1 MIRPGKLLAYIVGGI
16 AVIMVLLAIGLV
28 AFDWNRTLPWLNQRL
43 SQAAGRPVQI
53 DGPLTLSWRIPALS
67 HSSTDDADAAASDR
81 LSDYV
86 PVLHISVQHLKVGN
100 PAWAHAPEFAALD
113 GMQFDLRL
121 LPLLIH
127 RVVVPALSLKNPSVD
142 LERLADGTQNW
153 LFKVQGE
160 SGGTGWQLALGR
172 IEFPAG
178 KISVNDAI
186 TSARLQIGV
195 DTLGQSIPFE
205 DTLAKFHASDA
216 AASAASAASGASVGS
231 GASATQ
237 AQSAPPARRAVPPYA
252 INLTIAGTYKGAALK
267 GNAKLGSILALDDP
281 NRPFPIQ
288 AQMQFGDSHINVA
301 GTLTDPVHLAAV
313 DMRLQLSGS
322 SVANLYPLT
331 AANLPATPPYSID
344 GRLLGNFKTGATR
357 LSYRDFTG
365 RVGGS
370 DLSGSL
376 DYQQKQP
383 RPLLT
388 GSLVSNL
395 VQFSDLAPLVGADSN
410 ASKASRGDSF
420 RQPDDRALP
429 AEPFKTDR
437 WNALDVDV
445 NFTGKRIVRTS
456 NLPIENVSTHV
467 TMENGKLTLDP
478 LKLGVAGGTLD
489 SSWVLDGSSVP
500 LKAQLKVEARHL
512 KLKQLFPSAAT
523 MQTSLGEMN
532 GDAALTAVGN
542 SMAAL
547 AGASNGEVKLIVTDG
562 TISSTLLEE
571 AGLNVA
577 NIVVEKLFGQKDVKI
592 NCGASDFIATDGIW
606 DSRFFAL
613 DTDDAIITTTGKIN
627 LKNEQMD
634 LDVRPRTK
642 GFRIISLRSPLYVKG
657 TFKKPDVGVN
667 AMALAVRG
675 GVAVGLGLLAPP
687 AALLA
692 LLSPSHNVDLPCSK
706 ILGQLDKPS
715 QAPPAGQR
723 EKARPALD
731 ATPDDAEHAA
741 SKTVLGAEQ
750 RVPSSGVRGDAS
762 ARRAPAPAPASI
774 QAEQYK
780 H

>member
-16 AVIMVLLAIGLV
+16 AVIVVVAAVGLV
-28 AFDWNRTLPWLNQRL
+28 AFDWNRMLPWLNQRL
-43 SQAAGRPVQI
+43 SQAAGRPVEI
-53 DGPLTLSWRIPALS
+53 DGPLTLSWRIPAFS
-67 HSSTDDADAAASDR
+67 HSSTDDADAAASDT

-100 PAWAHAPEFAALD
+100 PAWAHTPEFATLD

-121 LPLLIH
+121 LPLLVH
-127 RVVVPALSLKNPSVD
+127 RVVVPALSLQNPSID

-178 KISVNDAI
+178 KISVNDAM

-195 DTLGQSIPFE
+195 DTLGQAIPFE

-216 AASAASAASGASVGS
+216 AASAANGTSDTGSTGSS

-237 AQSAPPARRAVPPYA
+237 AQSPPPARRPVPPYA
-252 INLTIAGTYKGAALK
+252 IGLTVAGTYKGAALK

-288 AQMQFGDSHINVA
+288 AQMQFGESHINVA

-322 SVANLYPLT
+322 SLANLYPLT
-331 AANLPATPPYSID
+331 GANLPSTPPYSID
-344 GRLLGNFKTGATR
+344 GRLTGNFNTGATR

-376 DYQQKQP
+376 VYQQKQP

-395 VQFSDLAPLVGADSN
+395 LQFSDLAPLVGADSN
-410 ASKASRGDSF
+410 ASKANRGDSF

-437 WNALDVDV
+437 WNALDVDL
-445 NFTGKRIVRTS
+445 NFTGKRIVRTA

-467 TMENGKLTLDP
+467 RMDNGKLTLDP
-478 LKLGVAGGTLD
+478 LKFGVAGGTLD
-489 SSWVLDGSSVP
+489 SSWIFDGSSVP
-500 LKAQLKVEARHL
+500 LKAQLKVEVRHL
-512 KLKQLFPSAAT
+512 KLKQLFPSAAAV
-523 MQTSLGEMN
+523 QTSLGEMN
-532 GDAALTAVGN
+532 GDGALTAVGN

-547 AGASNGEVKLIVTDG
+547 AAASNGEVKLIVTDG

-577 NIVVEKLFGQKDVKI
+577 NIVVAKLFGQKDVRI
-592 NCGASDFIATDGIW
+592 NCGASDFIATDGVW

-667 AMALAVRG
+667 AMSLAVRG
-675 GVAVGLGLLAPP
+675 GVAIGLGLIAPP

-692 LLSPSHNVDLPCSK
+692 LLSPSHNVDLPCTK

-741 SKTVLGAEQ
+741 SKTAFGTEE

-762 ARRAPAPAPASI
+762 AQRAPESAK
-774 QAEQYK
+774 AEQYK